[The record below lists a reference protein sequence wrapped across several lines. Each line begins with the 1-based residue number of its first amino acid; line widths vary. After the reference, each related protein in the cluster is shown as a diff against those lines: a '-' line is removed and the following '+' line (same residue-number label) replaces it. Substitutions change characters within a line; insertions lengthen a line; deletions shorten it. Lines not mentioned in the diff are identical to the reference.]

1 MDMPSLRIANAL
13 AVVLLSAAA
22 ALAVKPESWTHEQP
36 KDFISAQLKDVAVTS
51 QGEVVLSRKT
61 TMLHDAEKQAGAIN
75 ALAVAED
82 GRVFAA
88 SGPSG
93 HVYQVQGDKVTT
105 LATLTEGNV
114 FSLLAFGGTLLA
126 GTGGGDQAR
135 IYSIDSAGK
144 ATVFYEPAGA
154 KYVWAMARGPAGEI
168 YVATGDDGKLFV
180 CDAQGKNGKVLAD
193 LKVKNILCLVLAA
206 DNMLYAGT
214 DEDGLIYR
222 INPSTGKPYVMY
234 DAAEDEISAIVADSR
249 GNIFAATAA
258 AEQAHPGRSAGEKTG
273 GKPDQPTTSESKPA
287 TQPAGSK
294 PTTRPA
300 DAGSLLTALRRAA
313 GGKPATASSSSGAS
327 GGSGGGNAIYQ
338 IDTFGFVTE
347 VFREPV
353 MILDII
359 EHQGTLYAA
368 TGNEGRVYKIIPGE
382 DRTTMLAKLEPTQ
395 AVCLVRPTTG
405 GLIIGTAN
413 AARIVRMSEDYAAKG
428 TLTAKPLDAEQIVRW
443 GRVRF
448 DSVLPA
454 GTRMTIATRSSNVAD
469 EESEAWEA
477 WSPELDAASAQ
488 QVPSPGARFLQY
500 RVTLETNVPTA
511 TPLLRAVTIAR
522 VQDNRPPV
530 IEGLEVLS
538 AVDESQK
545 PAGNAKV
552 KQLVAQMTAAANAGG
567 GDDDG
572 PAPALPKYHY
582 VVKWK
587 AQDANED
594 TLQYEVFYRQSG
606 AGRWIRLAKELKETL
621 HVWDTRTVPDGRYEF
636 RVTATDKLGNSPGD
650 ELTDARVSDPV
661 TIDNT
666 PPDVAIERVEPV
678 GKDGLKITVS
688 LNDLLSP
695 LAAAAYLVDSAE
707 NWTVLSPTDGIFD
720 APRETLSFTIDDLDN
735 GEHWIALRVTDGNGN
750 TRHVSRL
757 ATVGQ

>member
-22 ALAVKPESWTHEQP
+22 ARGVKPESWTHEQP
-36 KDFISAQLKDVAVTS
+36 KDFNSAQLKDVAVTS

-61 TMLHDAEKQAGAIN
+61 TVLHDAEKQAGAIN
-75 ALAVAED
+75 ALAVAND
-82 GRVFAA
+82 GRIFAA

-93 HVYQVQGDKVTT
+93 HIYLVQGDKVTT
-105 LATLTEGNV
+105 LATLSEGNV
-114 FSLLAFGGTLLA
+114 FSLLTFEGTLLA
-126 GTGGGDQAR
+126 GTGGGEQAR
-135 IYSIDSAGK
+135 IYTIDSAGK
-144 ATVFYEPAGA
+144 ATVFYEPTGA
-154 KYVWAMARGPAGEI
+154 KYVWAMARGPSGEI
-168 YVATGDDGKLFV
+168 YVATGDEGKLFV

-193 LKVKNILCLVLAA
+193 LKVKNILCLVLAP

-222 INPSTGKPYVMY
+222 INPASGKPYVMY
-234 DAAEDEISAIVADSR
+234 DAAEDEISAILADSR

-258 AEQAHPGRSAGEKTG
+258 AAQAHPGRSAGEKTG

-287 TQPAGSK
+287 TQPSGPKATTK
-294 PTTRPA
+294 PM
-300 DAGSLLTALRRAA
+300 DASSLLNTLRRAA
-313 GGKPATASSSSGAS
+313 GGKPATASATGAGAGAS
-327 GGSGGGNAIYQ
+327 GSGNAIYQ

-353 MILDII
+353 MILDIL
-359 EHQGTLYAA
+359 EHQGTLYAC
-368 TGNEGRVYKIIPGE
+368 TGNEGRVYKIVPGE

-395 AVCLVRPTTG
+395 AVCLARPADG
-405 GLIIGTAN
+405 GLVIGTAN
-413 AARIVRMSEDYAAKG
+413 AARIVRMSEDYAPKG

-448 DSVLPA
+448 ESVLPP
-454 GTRMTIATRSSNVAD
+454 GTRMTISTRSSNVAD

-477 WSPELDAASAQ
+477 WSPEMDAASAQ

-500 RVTLETNVPTA
+500 RVTLETNVSTA
-511 TPLLRAVTIAR
+511 TPLLRSVTIAR

-545 PAGNAKV
+545 PTGNPKV
-552 KQLVAQMTAAANAGG
+552 KQLIAQMSAAANAGG

-572 PAPALPKYHY
+572 PPALPKHHY

-587 AQDANED
+587 AQDPNAD
-594 TLQYEVFYRQSG
+594 TLQYEAFYRQAG

-621 HVWDTRTVPDGRYEF
+621 HVWDARTVPDGRYEF

-666 PPDVAIERVEPV
+666 PPDVNIERVEPV
-678 GKDGLKITVS
+678 GKDGLKVTVS

-695 LAAAAYLVDSAE
+695 LASAAYLVDSAE
-707 NWTVLSPTDGIFD
+707 NWTVLSPADGIFD
-720 APRETLSFTIDDLDN
+720 APRESLSFTIDDLDN
-735 GEHWIALRVTDGNGN
+735 GEHWIALRVSDGNGN